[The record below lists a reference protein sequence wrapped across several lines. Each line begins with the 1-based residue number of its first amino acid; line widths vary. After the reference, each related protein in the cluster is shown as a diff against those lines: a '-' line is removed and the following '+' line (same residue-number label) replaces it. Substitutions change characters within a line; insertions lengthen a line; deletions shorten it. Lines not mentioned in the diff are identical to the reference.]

1 VCGVAGTDLRVAHTK
16 RQGQALYQETKS
28 SLVRFLNGKA
38 ATAGEG
44 TLSQHRIGRALFGL
58 AMKQPINESPIITH
72 DMGAIIGLFALIAIN
87 LACIG
92 SFVLGWW

>member
-1 VCGVAGTDLRVAHTK
+1 VAGTDLRVAHTK

-44 TLSQHRIGRALFGL
+44 TLHR
-58 AMKQPINESPIITH
+58 Q
-72 DMGAIIGLFALIAIN
+72 
-87 LACIG
+87 G
-92 SFVLGWW
+92 SFWSSYEAAY